1 MLIKAIQANRPSV
14 KEFLAEAGAYYTHEL
29 VFSLL
34 TAIKSRPAYY
44 TRVRIVCEILQ
55 NVSEQHRRL
64 TSHTPGI

>member
-44 TRVRIVCEILQ
+44 TRVRIVCEILWY
-55 NVSEQHRRL
+55 NS
-64 TSHTPGI
+64 